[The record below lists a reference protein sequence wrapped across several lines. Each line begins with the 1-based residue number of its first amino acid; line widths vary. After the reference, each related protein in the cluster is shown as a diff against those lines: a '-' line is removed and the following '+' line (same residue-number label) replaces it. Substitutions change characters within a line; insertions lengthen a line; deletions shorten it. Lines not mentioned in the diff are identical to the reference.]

1 MFLRCNFINK
11 NLNEKYYTLNIDFM
25 LVRVKEIEKES
36 DKKEEEQEQ
45 VYCKFMFK

>member
-1 MFLRCNFINK
+1 
-11 NLNEKYYTLNIDFM
+11 M